1 MPSLVGF
8 ASLAGIVVNNSI
20 LLVEFV
26 KIQKREGLAISEA
39 VRQASR
45 NRFRAITLTS
55 LTTIVGLLPLLS
67 EKSMQ
72 AQILIP
78 LATSIVFGIM
88 ASSVLVLF
96 VVPSLYIVFNEIFA
110 ERK

>member
-1 MPSLVGF
+1 MRFRLGLNHMKS
-8 ASLAGIVVNNSI
+8 IVNNSI

-26 KIQKREGLAISEA
+26 KIQQREGLAFSEA
-39 VRQASR
+39 VRKASR

-78 LATSIVFGIM
+78 LATSIVFGLM
-88 ASSVLVLF
+88 ASTVLVLF
-96 VVPSLYIVFNEIFA
+96 VVPTLYTVFNEVFA
-110 ERK
+110 KHK